1 MSDDYD
7 FHPAALLDLEDIWQF
22 IADDNA
28 AAADRVISDILETI
42 EKLVSFPHRG
52 YRRPDLT

>member
-7 FHPAALLDLEDIWQF
+7 FHPEALLDLEDIWQF

-28 AAADRVISDILETI
+28 AAADRVISGYSGDHR
-42 EKLVSFPHRG
+42 KAGFVSPSRLS
-52 YRRPDLT
+52 PS